1 MARSPIRAVRKKHIA
16 MRISDRIVR
25 VLVAAAF
32 GGLAL
37 AGPASAFDP
46 AKVFADE
53 KPSANSILR
62 YFFDARKRG
71 QEEEAVG
78 ALKYAADQGNHAAQW
93 KLGRMYQTGD
103 GVAKDPAA
111 AFSMYKQIADGY
123 AEARPGSP
131 DWQFTADAMVALG
144 RYYLAGVPEAG
155 VRRNKDE
162 ALTLFTTAATY
173 FGHSDAQFELARMY
187 LDGENSQGDII
198 QAARMLK
205 AAADGG
211 HAGAEMLLG
220 NLLFEGLHLRR
231 DAVRGLT
238 MMLSAQKRIGGPDRR
253 WADPMVENAF
263 ALATNEE
270 RRAAMAAQA
279 QASN

>member
-1 MARSPIRAVRKKHIA
+1 

-25 VLVAAAF
+25 VLVAAA
-32 GGLAL
+32 LAGPVL
-37 AGPASAFDP
+37 AGPALAFDP
-46 AKVFADE
+46 AKVFAEE
-53 KPSANSILR
+53 KPSARSILR

-103 GVAKDPAA
+103 GVKKDPAA
-111 AFSMYKQIADGY
+111 AFEMYKQVADGY

-144 RYYLAGVPEAG
+144 RYYRMGVPEAG
-155 VRRNKDE
+155 IAADEAE

-173 FGHSDAQFELARMY
+173 FGHADAQYELARLY
-187 LDGENSQGDII
+187 LDGGNTQGEII
-198 QAARMLK
+198 KAARMLK
-205 AAADGG
+205 TAADSG
-211 HAGAEMLLG
+211 HAGAELLLG

-238 MMLSAQKRIGGPDRR
+238 MMLAAQQRLSGADRVM
-253 WADPMVENAF
+253 ADSMVEEAF
-263 ALATNEE
+263 ALATEKE
-270 RRAAMAAQA
+270 RRIAIASRMQAA
-279 QASN
+279 NN